1 MSLALTAYTAS
12 SAVGHGRA
20 ALLDALRAG
29 RSGLKAC
36 DFETAALATWMGEV
50 PGVDEVALPP
60 GWPPTIAATTAW
72 RCWACAPMASRTRP
86 APPSLATAPTAWR

>member
-36 DFETAALATWMGEV
+36 DFETAALAT
-50 PGVDEVALPP
+50 
-60 GWPPTIAATTAW
+60 
-72 RCWACAPMASRTRP
+72 
-86 APPSLATAPTAWR
+86 

>member
-36 DFETAALATWMGEV
+36 NFETAALATWMGEV

-60 GWPPTIAATTAW
+60 SPTVSQAWGFAIAKTKEAVTSAE
-72 RCWACAPMASRTRP
+72 
-86 APPSLATAPTAWR
+86 

>member
-36 DFETAALATWMGEV
+36 NFETAALATWIGEV
-50 PGVDEVALPP
+50 PGVDEVRCRPI
-60 GWPPTIAATTAW
+60 WPPTTAATTAS
-72 RCWACAPMASRTRP
+72 RCWVCAPMASRTRH
-86 APPSLATAPTAWR
+86 APPSPAMAPTAWR

>member
-60 GWPPTIAATTAW
+60 GLAAYDC
-72 RCWACAPMASRTRP
+72 RNNR
-86 APPSLATAPTAWR
+86 LALLGLRADGFED

>member
-36 DFETAALATWMGEV
+36 NF
-50 PGVDEVALPP
+50 
-60 GWPPTIAATTAW
+60 
-72 RCWACAPMASRTRP
+72 
-86 APPSLATAPTAWR
+86 